1 MKLSKLLVFAA
12 LFTITTLS
20 AKETDP
26 ILKTKLSTEIHS
38 LIKDLRFED
47 MSKEKFFVNFIVNPQ
62 GEILVTSTS
71 NQKIDDRIKSVLN
84 YKKVKVEGITPYEV
98 YTLPVSVK

>member
-1 MKLSKLLVFAA
+1 MKLSKLLMFVA
-12 LFTITTLS
+12 LFTVTALS
-20 AKETDP
+20 AKEIDP
-26 ILKTKLSTEIHS
+26 IIKSKLSAEIHFM
-38 LIKDLRFED
+38 IKDLKFED

-71 NQKIDDRIKSVLN
+71 NQKIDDTIKSVLN
-84 YKKVKVEGITPYEV
+84 YRKVKVEGITPYEV